1 MARKKEEAVAE
12 KQAAQ
17 DGKNA
22 ARCQR
27 GRKRLEVKEATV
39 STEYENQNNSM
50 KEMSRGGEV

>member
-22 ARCQR
+22 VRCQR
-27 GRKRLEVKEATV
+27 GREGLEGE
-39 STEYENQNNSM
+39 
-50 KEMSRGGEV
+50 RGDSVHGI